1 MIETWLAAG
10 TLAVLAAAFLI
21 VGARRSSS
29 SAGTD
34 QAGEFDAR
42 RHELRSEA
50 QAQGLESNAI
60 SALEEELALDAI
72 DSASDVETPDSP
84 QKTADT
90 SPTPPLLPLCA
101 GTLAVAVV
109 SLALYALWGEPY
121 AATLADAKTMLES
134 ANRSD
139 HASLAE
145 LEKALA
151 ARIER
156 KPNDGDGWYFLG
168 TVRMRLTDYGGATDA
183 FTALRGLIGT
193 NPQVDLALAQASYM
207 SDGGAMSA
215 TTRTLVDQALASNP
229 QQLDLQE
236 LLAADALHRRDYL
249 AAARHLLRALG
260 QPMPAPRRNVLQQ
273 TLGLARANLD
283 PERPRIEATIH
294 AGGLSA
300 PWLMVFAR
308 PVGGTMPLAAV
319 RLPAQA
325 TQTVVLDDAAGMGN
339 SAPLSALADG
349 TLVEVVARISRTGDA
364 TAADAEAVSSPIDPK
379 QHPLVALTLA
389 APPNSSS

>member
-29 SAGTD
+29 SPGAD
-34 QAGEFDAR
+34 QAGEFAAR
-42 RHELRSEA
+42 RHELRTEA
-50 QAQGLESNAI
+50 QAQGLESNTI

-72 DSASDVETPDSP
+72 DNAASAKAPTPV
-84 QKTADT
+84 QRAADT
-90 SPTPPLLPLCA
+90 SRAPPLLPLCA
-101 GTLAVAVV
+101 GVLAVAVV

-121 AATLADAKTMLES
+121 ATTLADAKTTLER
-134 ANRSD
+134 ANASD
-139 HASLAE
+139 QASLAR

-168 TVRMRLTDYGGATDA
+168 TVRMRLANYGGATDA

-215 TTRTLVDQALASNP
+215 ATRGLVDQALASNP

-260 QPMPAPRRNVLQQ
+260 QPMPAPRRKVLRQ
-273 TLGLARANLD
+273 TLELARANLD
-283 PERPRIEATIH
+283 PERPRIEATVH
-294 AGGLSA
+294 ADGLSA

-325 TQTVVLDDAAGMGN
+325 TQTVVLDDAAGMGD
-339 SAPLSALADG
+339 SAPLSTLADG
-349 TLVEVVARISRTGDA
+349 TLVEVVARVSHTGDA
-364 TAADAEAVSSPIDPK
+364 TAADAEAVSNPIDPK